1 MLMEVSSRE
10 AQLINDNRCA
20 KEYARKAMRYYQM
33 AHVVAGCGTL
43 IAYRVDSRRH
53 SSYAVEDDGELI
65 CYTTYKKG
73 AVALIDY
80 INKIKGAVK

>member
-10 AQLINDNRCA
+10 AKLINDNRCA
-20 KEYARKAMRYYQM
+20 EERERKAMRDYQM
-33 AHVVAGCGTL
+33 AHVVAKFDTL
-43 IAYRVDSRRH
+43 IAYRVDASRH

-73 AVALIDY
+73 AVALVDY
-80 INKIKGAVK
+80 INKIKGVAK